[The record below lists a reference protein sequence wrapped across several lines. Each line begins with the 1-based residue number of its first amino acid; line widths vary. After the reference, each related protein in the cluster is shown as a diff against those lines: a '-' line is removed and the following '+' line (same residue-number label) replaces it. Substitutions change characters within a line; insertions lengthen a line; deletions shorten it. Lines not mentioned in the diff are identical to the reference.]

1 MAHGVLWYIIDGE
14 IGPLN
19 GRVARDDFD
28 GRMDWNA
35 AAATQ
40 HVLAGY
46 MSISTQCLYG
56 CLEPRLLNSNNFPSS
71 RQPSKCPP
79 ATHLHIHM
87 NGHIDKSHHHVYYC
101 PRHHALCASQLR
113 LMLIILGC

>member
-14 IGPLN
+14 LGPLN

-46 MSISTQCLYG
+46 MSCPYPLSACTDAWSLDFSTAIGISLHHVNLCSICLLATHYTFTWTG
-56 CLEPRLLNSNNFPSS
+56 ILAKVITMFIIV
-71 RQPSKCPP
+71 P
-79 ATHLHIHM
+79 ATM
-87 NGHIDKSHHHVYYC
+87 PFAHHS
-101 PRHHALCASQLR
+101 R
-113 LMLIILGC
+113 G